1 MPMERH
7 TVQFFDGPESL
18 GADVA
23 QYFADGVSAGDQLL
37 LLARPIHVRAVEEG
51 LAALGLSTATLENER
66 RLTLFDVDST
76 LRGLMCNGRPDRHAF
91 DRLFAA
97 PVRTLAAQGSV
108 RGYGEL
114 VDVLAGHGNIRAS
127 QELEDLWN
135 ELLAATPIQL
145 HCGYTAATFA
155 DGRNARAM
163 RSICHQHTHVCTNRS
178 DLLAEWLLS
187 QHTTN

>member
-1 MPMERH
+1 MGRH

-23 QYFADGVSAGDQLL
+23 RFFAEGLVGGDRLL
-37 LLARPIHVRAVEEG
+37 LVARPMSVRAIEEG
-51 LAALGLSTATLENER
+51 LAGYGIGIATLEDQQ
-66 RLTLFDVDST
+66 RLTVLDAEAT
-76 LRGLMCNGRPDRHAF
+76 LRTVMYNGRPSADAF
-91 DRLFAA
+91 ERTLAA
-97 PVRTLAAQGSV
+97 PVRALAAQGPV

-114 VDVLAGHGNIRAS
+114 VDILAGRDNIRAS

-135 ELLAATPIQL
+135 ALLAVTPLQL
-145 HCGYTAATFA
+145 YCGYTSATFA

-163 RSICHQHTHVCTNRS
+163 HHICHQHTEVRTNHS

-187 QHTTN
+187 QNASR